1 MHTSINIF
9 LNAAMPKTLVVIPT
23 YNEKENIQAFTS
35 AVLQTLPRAHLLI
48 VDDNSPDG
56 TGKIATMLSSQNPAI
71 HVLHRQQKEGLGRA
85 YIDGFKWALQQK
97 YAYIIQTDADFSHDP
112 KDLPRLLEAAQEA
125 DVVIGSRYKG
135 GCRVLNW
142 PLHRLFLS
150 YCAGIYVRFLTRL
163 PVMDPTGG
171 FKCFK
176 REVLEAIALDH
187 IAAEGYGFQIEV
199 THTAWKKGFSIK
211 EIPIVFAD
219 RIAGT
224 SKMSLAIA
232 KEAILLV
239 LKLAFRR
246 AP

>member
-1 MHTSINIF
+1 MT
-9 LNAAMPKTLVVIPT
+9 LTERMAQTLVVVPT
-23 YNEKENIQAFTS
+23 YNEKENIEAFTEAVFTHLPS
-35 AVLQTLPRAHLLI
+35 AHILI

-56 TGKIATMLSSQNPAI
+56 TGAIADRLAEANPAI
-71 HVLHRQQKEGLGRA
+71 FVLHRTQKEGLGRA
-85 YIDGFKWALQQK
+85 YVAGFQWALQRD
-97 YAYIIQTDADFSHDP
+97 YAFIIQTDADFSHDP
-112 KDLPRLLEAAQEA
+112 KDLPRLLGATETA
-125 DVVIGSRYKG
+125 DLVIGSRYKG

-142 PLHRLFLS
+142 PLRRLMLS
-150 YCAGIYVRFLTRL
+150 YGAGIYVRLFTRM

-171 FKCFK
+171 FKCFH
-176 REVLEAIALDH
+176 RTVLEAIQLDQ

-199 THTAWKKGFSIK
+199 THTAWRKGFTIK

-219 RIAGT
+219 RVAGT

-246 AP
+246 

>member
-1 MHTSINIF
+1 MT
-9 LNAAMPKTLVVIPT
+9 LTERMAQTLVVVPT
-23 YNEKENIQAFTS
+23 YNEKENIEAFTE
-35 AVLQTLPRAHLLI
+35 AVFTHLPTAHILI

-56 TGKIATMLSSQNPAI
+56 TGAIADRLAEANPAI
-71 HVLHRQQKEGLGRA
+71 FVLHRTQKEGLGRA
-85 YIDGFKWALQQK
+85 YVAGFQWALQRD
-97 YAYIIQTDADFSHDP
+97 YAFIIQTDADFSHDP
-112 KDLPRLLEAAQEA
+112 KDLPRLLGATETA
-125 DVVIGSRYKG
+125 DLVIGSRYKG

-142 PLHRLFLS
+142 PLRRLMLS
-150 YCAGIYVRFLTRL
+150 YGAGIYVRLFTRM

-171 FKCFK
+171 FKCFH
-176 REVLEAIALDH
+176 RTVLEAIQLNQ

-199 THTAWKKGFSIK
+199 THTAWSKGFTIK

-219 RIAGT
+219 RVAGT

-246 AP
+246 

>member
-1 MHTSINIF
+1 MT
-9 LNAAMPKTLVVIPT
+9 LTERMAKTLVVVPT
-23 YNEKENIQAFTS
+23 YNEKENIEAFTEAVFTHLPS
-35 AVLQTLPRAHLLI
+35 AHILI

-56 TGKIATMLSSQNPAI
+56 TGAIADRLAEANPAI
-71 HVLHRQQKEGLGRA
+71 FVLHRTQKEGLGRA
-85 YIDGFKWALQQK
+85 YVAGFQWALQRD
-97 YAYIIQTDADFSHDP
+97 YAFIIQTDADFSHDP
-112 KDLPRLLEAAQEA
+112 KDLPRLLGATEAA
-125 DVVIGSRYKG
+125 DLVIGSRYKG

-142 PLHRLFLS
+142 PLRRLMLS
-150 YCAGIYVRFLTRL
+150 YGAGIYVRLFTRM

-171 FKCFK
+171 FKCFH
-176 REVLEAIALDH
+176 RTVLESIQLDQ

-199 THTAWKKGFSIK
+199 THTAWRKGFTIK

-219 RIAGT
+219 RVAGT

-246 AP
+246 

>member
-1 MHTSINIF
+1 MPNHPETASPSTSTER
-9 LNAAMPKTLVVIPT
+9 TLVVVPT
-23 YNEKENIQAFTS
+23 YNEKENIEAFAL
-35 AVLQTLPRAHLLI
+35 AVHQHLPHAHLLI

-56 TGKIATMLSSQNPAI
+56 TGQIADQLAAKNPTI
-71 HVLHRQQKEGLGRA
+71 HVLHRTQKEGLGRA
-85 YIDGFKWALQQK
+85 YVAGFKWALQHD

-112 KDLPRLLEAAQEA
+112 KDLPRLLETMIEA
-125 DVVIGSRYKG
+125 DLVIGSRYKG

-142 PLHRLFLS
+142 PLPRLMLS
-150 YCAGIYVRFLTRL
+150 YGAGIYVRLLTRM

-171 FKCFK
+171 FKCFRRK
-176 REVLEAIALDH
+176 VLEAINLDT

-199 THTAWKKGFSIK
+199 THTAWRKGFTIK
-211 EIPIVFAD
+211 EIPIIFAD

-239 LKLAFRR
+239 LRLAFR
-246 AP
+246 

>member
-1 MHTSINIF
+1 MT
-9 LNAAMPKTLVVIPT
+9 LTERMAKTLVVVPT
-23 YNEKENIQAFTS
+23 YNEKENIEAFTE
-35 AVLQTLPRAHLLI
+35 AVFTHLPTAHILI

-56 TGKIATMLSSQNPAI
+56 TGAIADRLAEANPAI
-71 HVLHRQQKEGLGRA
+71 FVLHRTQKEGLGRA
-85 YIDGFKWALQQK
+85 YVAGFQWALQRD
-97 YAYIIQTDADFSHDP
+97 YAFIIQTDADFSHDP
-112 KDLPRLLEAAQEA
+112 KDLPRLLGATETA
-125 DVVIGSRYKG
+125 DLVIGSRYKG

-142 PLHRLFLS
+142 PLRRLILS
-150 YCAGIYVRFLTRL
+150 YGAGIYVRLFTRM

-171 FKCFK
+171 FKCFH
-176 REVLEAIALDH
+176 RTVLEAIQLDQ

-199 THTAWKKGFSIK
+199 THTAWRKGFTIK

-219 RIAGT
+219 RVAGT

-246 AP
+246 

>member
-1 MHTSINIF
+1 MT
-9 LNAAMPKTLVVIPT
+9 LTERMAKTLVVVPT
-23 YNEKENIQAFTS
+23 YNEKENIEAFTEAVFTHLPS
-35 AVLQTLPRAHLLI
+35 AHILI

-56 TGKIATMLSSQNPAI
+56 TGAIADRLAEANPAI
-71 HVLHRQQKEGLGRA
+71 FVLHRTQKEGLGRA
-85 YIDGFKWALQQK
+85 YVAGFQWALQRD
-97 YAYIIQTDADFSHDP
+97 YAFIIQTDADFSHDP
-112 KDLPRLLEAAQEA
+112 KDLPRLLGATEAA
-125 DVVIGSRYKG
+125 DLVIGSRYKG

-142 PLHRLFLS
+142 PLGRLMLS
-150 YCAGIYVRFLTRL
+150 YGAGIYVRLFTRM

-171 FKCFK
+171 FKCFH
-176 REVLEAIALDH
+176 RTVLEAIQLDQ

-199 THTAWKKGFSIK
+199 THTAWRKGFTIK

-219 RIAGT
+219 RVAGT

-246 AP
+246 

>member
-1 MHTSINIF
+1 MT
-9 LNAAMPKTLVVIPT
+9 LTERMAQTLVVVPT
-23 YNEKENIQAFTS
+23 YNEKENIEAFTEAVFTHLPS
-35 AVLQTLPRAHLLI
+35 AHILI

-56 TGKIATMLSSQNPAI
+56 TGAIADRLAEANPAI
-71 HVLHRQQKEGLGRA
+71 FVLHRTQKEGLGRA
-85 YIDGFKWALQQK
+85 YVAGFQWALQRD
-97 YAYIIQTDADFSHDP
+97 YAFIIQTDADFSHDP
-112 KDLPRLLEAAQEA
+112 KDLPRLLGATETA
-125 DVVIGSRYKG
+125 DLVIGSRYKG

-142 PLHRLFLS
+142 PLRRLMLS
-150 YCAGIYVRFLTRL
+150 YGAGIYVRLFTRM

-171 FKCFK
+171 FKCFH
-176 REVLEAIALDH
+176 RTVLEAIQLNQ

-199 THTAWKKGFSIK
+199 THTAWSKGFTIK

-219 RIAGT
+219 RVAGT

-246 AP
+246 

>member
-1 MHTSINIF
+1 MT
-9 LNAAMPKTLVVIPT
+9 LTERMAKTLVVVPT
-23 YNEKENIQAFTS
+23 YNEKENIEAFTE
-35 AVLQTLPRAHLLI
+35 AVFTHLPTAHILI

-56 TGKIATMLSSQNPAI
+56 TGAIADRLAEANPAI
-71 HVLHRQQKEGLGRA
+71 FVLHRTQKEGLGRA
-85 YIDGFKWALQQK
+85 YVAGFQWALQRD
-97 YAYIIQTDADFSHDP
+97 YAFIIQTDADFSHDP
-112 KDLPRLLEAAQEA
+112 KDLPRLLGATETA
-125 DVVIGSRYKG
+125 DLVIGSRYKG

-142 PLHRLFLS
+142 PLRRLMLS
-150 YCAGIYVRFLTRL
+150 YGAGIYVRLFTRM

-171 FKCFK
+171 FKCFH
-176 REVLEAIALDH
+176 RTVLEAIQLDQ

-199 THTAWKKGFSIK
+199 THTAWRKGFTIK

-219 RIAGT
+219 RVAGT

-246 AP
+246 

>member
-1 MHTSINIF
+1 MT
-9 LNAAMPKTLVVIPT
+9 LTERMAKTLVVVPT
-23 YNEKENIQAFTS
+23 YNEKENIEAFTE
-35 AVLQTLPRAHLLI
+35 AVFTHLPTAHILI

-56 TGKIATMLSSQNPAI
+56 TGAIADRLAEANPAI
-71 HVLHRQQKEGLGRA
+71 FVLHRTQKEGLGRA
-85 YIDGFKWALQQK
+85 YVAGFQWALQRD
-97 YAYIIQTDADFSHDP
+97 YAFIIQTDADFSHDP
-112 KDLPRLLEAAQEA
+112 KDLPRLLGATETA
-125 DVVIGSRYKG
+125 DLVIGSRYKG

-142 PLHRLFLS
+142 PLRRLILS
-150 YCAGIYVRFLTRL
+150 YGAGIYVRLFTRM

-171 FKCFK
+171 FKCFH
-176 REVLEAIALDH
+176 RTVLEAIQLNQ

-199 THTAWKKGFSIK
+199 THTAWRKGFTIK

-219 RIAGT
+219 RVAGT

-246 AP
+246 

>member
-1 MHTSINIF
+1 MT
-9 LNAAMPKTLVVIPT
+9 LTERMAQTLVVVPT
-23 YNEKENIQAFTS
+23 YNEKENIEAFTEAVFTHLPS
-35 AVLQTLPRAHLLI
+35 AHILI

-56 TGKIATMLSSQNPAI
+56 TGAIADRLAEANPAI
-71 HVLHRQQKEGLGRA
+71 FVLHRTQKEGLGRA
-85 YIDGFKWALQQK
+85 YVAGFQWALQRD
-97 YAYIIQTDADFSHDP
+97 YAFIIQMDADFSHDP
-112 KDLPRLLEAAQEA
+112 KDLPRLLGATEAA
-125 DVVIGSRYKG
+125 DLVIGSRYKG

-142 PLHRLFLS
+142 PLGRLMLS
-150 YCAGIYVRFLTRL
+150 YGAGIYVRLFTRM

-171 FKCFK
+171 FKCFH
-176 REVLEAIALDH
+176 RTVLEAIQLDQ

-199 THTAWKKGFSIK
+199 THTAWRKGFTIK

-219 RIAGT
+219 RVAGT

-246 AP
+246 

>member
-1 MHTSINIF
+1 M
-9 LNAAMPKTLVVIPT
+9 AKTLVVVPT
-23 YNEKENIQAFTS
+23 YNEKENIEAFTE
-35 AVLQTLPRAHLLI
+35 AVFTHLPTAHILI

-56 TGKIATMLSSQNPAI
+56 TGAIADRLAEANPAI
-71 HVLHRQQKEGLGRA
+71 FVLHRTQKEGLGRA
-85 YIDGFKWALQQK
+85 YVAGFQWALQRD
-97 YAYIIQTDADFSHDP
+97 YAFIIQTDADFSHDP
-112 KDLPRLLEAAQEA
+112 KDLPRLLGATETA
-125 DVVIGSRYKG
+125 DLVIGSRYKG

-142 PLHRLFLS
+142 PLRRLMLS
-150 YCAGIYVRFLTRL
+150 YGAGIYVRLFTRM

-171 FKCFK
+171 FKCFH
-176 REVLEAIALDH
+176 RTVLEAIQLDQ

-199 THTAWKKGFSIK
+199 THTAWRKGFTIK

-219 RIAGT
+219 RVAGT

-246 AP
+246 